1 MFLNMIRKDEEEEE
15 EKNNDWK
22 AIDDDDDV
30 QFWIMDEE
38 KVLAAGAPLDA
49 T

>member
-1 MFLNMIRKDEEEEE
+1 LEYDKKRRRK
-15 EKNNDWK
+15 KNNDWK

-30 QFWIMDEE
+30 QFWIMDEK